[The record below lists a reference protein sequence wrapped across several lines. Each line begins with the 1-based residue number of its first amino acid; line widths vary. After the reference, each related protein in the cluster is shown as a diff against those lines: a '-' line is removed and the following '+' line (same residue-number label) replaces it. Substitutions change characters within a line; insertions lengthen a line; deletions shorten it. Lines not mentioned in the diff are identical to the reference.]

1 MTSIFSKARSMTG
14 LGHMA
19 WSTPVLGA
27 VLVTTVLVTGCSDS
41 LSVTGGPTPIDPL
54 FRSYVALGNSITA
67 GYQSGGINDSTQ
79 RESYARLFA
88 IQVNTRY
95 AYASFAGSG
104 CPAPIDTFPSTR
116 PDTTSCYLR
125 DQTTLTDRLNNVAV
139 PGATSLDPISAST
152 SASNPLTTFI
162 LGGKTQVEKAAE
174 TQPTFISAWIGNN
187 DVLAPALSGILV
199 PFPGVSA
206 GITPVDTFIARY
218 QTMLTQLRAIPTL
231 QGGVLI
237 GVVQVANAPILVPSL
252 AFIDPQTQLAIN
264 AATGRT
270 VTVDPLCATARALI
284 SLQILNAIKDGSQP
298 PTIACHTVGE
308 PAPVGNIFVL
318 DAAEQTA
325 LQTRINQ
332 YNAFISAKADSL
344 GWAYYDPNHTL
355 DSLKAAGCIPVAP
368 NLASPTQTFGQ
379 CVSLD
384 GVHPNG
390 RAHRAIADDMIAAVN
405 AKYSKNIPLLMQPLQ

>member
-1 MTSIFSKARSMTG
+1 MTSIFSEARSMTG
-14 LGHMA
+14 LGRMA
-19 WSTPVLGA
+19 RSISVRGAALGTA
-27 VLVTTVLVTGCSDS
+27 VLVAGCSDS

-67 GYQSGGINDSTQ
+67 GYQSGGISDSTQ

-88 IQVNTRY
+88 MQVNTRY

-125 DQTTLTDRLNNVAV
+125 RQETLTSRLNNVAV

-174 TQPTFISAWIGNN
+174 AEPTFISAWIGNN

-199 PFPGVSA
+199 PFTGVSA
-206 GITPVDTFIARY
+206 GMTPVDTFIARY

-231 QGGVLI
+231 KGGVLI
-237 GVVQVANAPILVPSL
+237 GVVQVANAPVLVPSIAFL
-252 AFIDPQTQLAIN
+252 APQTQLAIN

-270 VTVDPLCATARALI
+270 VTVDPLCATAGALI
-284 SLQILNAIKDGSQP
+284 SLQILNEIRDGTHP
-298 PTIACHTVGE
+298 PTIACHTAGE

-318 DAAEQTA
+318 DASEQTA
-325 LQTRINQ
+325 LRTQINQ

-355 DSLKAAGCIPVAP
+355 DSLKTAGCIPAVP
-368 NLASPTQTFGQ
+368 NLASLTHTFGD

-390 RAHRAIADDMIAAVN
+390 TAHRAIVDDMIAAVN
-405 AKYSKNIPLLMQPLQ
+405 AKYAKNIPLLMQPLQ